1 MEAQE
6 LMLGNIV
13 LHSEDNEP
21 VMILRIE
28 QDWVKVDKNN
38 TALFLHISEIQP
50 ISVNKKLLVKND
62 FTVTEESAIRTTL
75 RKEIYGLEEPLVI
88 DLLNNSGEFMVSHDS
103 NFHIRLKEL
112 KLHQLQ
118 NILSIN
124 KLSVNFIV

>member
-1 MEAQE
+1 MEPQE

-50 ISVNKKLLVKND
+50 ILINKTLLEKND
-62 FTVTEESAIRTTL
+62 FTVTEESAVRTTL
-75 RKEIYGLEEPLVI
+75 RKDIHGLDEPLTI
-88 DLLNNSGEFMVSHDS
+88 DILNNSGEFMVSHDS

-124 KLSVNFIV
+124 KLFVNFIV

>member
-38 TALFLHISEIQP
+38 TALFLHMSEIQP
-50 ISVNKKLLVKND
+50 ISVNKNLLVKND
-62 FTVTEESAIRTTL
+62 FTVTEDSAIRTTL
-75 RKEIYGLEEPLVI
+75 RKEIYGLDEPLVI
-88 DLLNNSGEFMVSHDS
+88 DLLNNSGETMVSHDS

-124 KLSVNFIV
+124 KLFVNFIV